1 MIMGV
6 NSFCSL
12 MSKTVRI
19 LVSNTRIEYFMSVF
33 HHGYCSELVLSSP
46 EEDFA
51 RTLILHT
58 RLEYLR
64 SVFQPDYGCTLIL

>member
-12 MSKTVRI
+12 MSKTLYVYSYRI
-19 LVSNTRIEYFMSVF
+19 LVLNISCLF
-33 HHGYCSELVLSSP
+33 HHGYCSELILYSP
-46 EEDFA
+46 VEDFA
-51 RTLILHT
+51 RRLISHT

-64 SVFQPDYGCTLIL
+64 SVFQPDYACTLIL